1 MSFFLFVALLKIDQK
16 CPSDF
21 TYTKNSKYTIQGVDD
36 GAEYN
41 KLVQSMT
48 IMGISIEERIEF
60 FRIIVAVLYL
70 GNTIVNNTFGRVEV
84 SGYETA
90 CEILGVSPQLFKKH
104 LLEPQIRA
112 GNEWVSQS
120 KSPSQVKDN
129 LDALS
134 KVLYE
139 RNFGRI
145 VSRVNSSIDGPQSM
159 EGMST
164 SEGERFIGVLDI
176 AGFEIFKINSFEQLC
191 INYTNEKLQDFFNQ
205 NMFVLEE
212 KEYQRENIFCDESF
226 DYRNDLQPTINLIES
241 AKNARSFENGVFIYI
256 YSLFFNM

>member
-1 MSFFLFVALLKIDQK
+1 MLKIDQK

-21 TYTKNSKYTIQGVDD
+21 NYTKNSNHTIQGVDD
-36 GAEYN
+36 AAEYS
-41 KLVQSMT
+41 KLVQSMN
-48 IMGISIEERIEF
+48 IMSISVEEQLEF

-70 GNTIVNNTFGRVEV
+70 GNTIVNSNYSRVEIT
-84 SGYETA
+84 GYENA

-139 RNFGRI
+139 RNFGQL
-145 VSRVNSSIDGPQSM
+145 VSRVNSAIDGPQSM
-159 EGMST
+159 EGMSV

-212 KEYQRENIFCDESF
+212 KEYKRENIFCDDSF
-226 DYRNDLQPTINLIES
+226 DYRNDLQPTINLIENV
-241 AKNARSFENGVFIYI
+241 KNV
-256 YSLFFNM
+256 SLNRFFLIFSILN

>member
-1 MSFFLFVALLKIDQK
+1 MKIDQK

-21 TYTKNSKYTIQGVDD
+21 TYTKNSNHTIQGVDD
-36 GAEYN
+36 AAEYT
-41 KLVQSMT
+41 KLVQSMN
-48 IMGISIEERIEF
+48 IMSISQQEQIEF

-70 GNTIVNNTFGRVEV
+70 GNTIVNNSYSRVEI
-84 SGYETA
+84 SGYENA
-90 CEILGVSPQLFKKH
+90 CEILGVSPVLFRKN

-139 RNFGRI
+139 RNFGHL
-145 VSRVNSSIDGPQSM
+145 VSRVNSAIDGPHSM
-159 EGMST
+159 EGMSV
-164 SEGERFIGVLDI
+164 SDGERFIGVLDI

-212 KEYQRENIFCDESF
+212 KEYKRENIFCDESF

-241 AKNARSFENGVFIYI
+241 VKNVSFLLLKIY
-256 YSLFFNM
+256 